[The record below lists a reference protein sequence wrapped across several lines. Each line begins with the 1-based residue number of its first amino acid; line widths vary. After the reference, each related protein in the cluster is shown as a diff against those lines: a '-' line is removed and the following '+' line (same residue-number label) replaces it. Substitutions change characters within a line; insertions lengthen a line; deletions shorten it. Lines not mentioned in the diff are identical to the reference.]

1 MYYRVALYQSAIQV
15 HPPSGWQWKST
26 VLSSLS
32 ALLQF
37 LRLCRALPQDH
48 CGCSPPPH
56 GRAWRS
62 SWCRRTR
69 DWDPLRSRQP
79 TFSTRD

>member
-1 MYYRVALYQSAIQV
+1 MYYRVALYQRAIQV
-15 HPPSGWQWKST
+15 HPPPAWQWKST

-37 LRLCRALPQDH
+37 LRLCRALPQDR

-62 SWCRRTR
+62 SGAGEQGIGIPFGHGS
-69 DWDPLRSRQP
+69 PLSPR
-79 TFSTRD
+79 